1 MTAIESDLGGCVVAN
16 DNLPDRLLRLR
27 EVRAMTSLGTS
38 TIYRRMAAG
47 TFPRPRVL
55 SEACVRWTETSI
67 SAWMYSLP
75 VAA

>member
-1 MTAIESDLGGCVVAN
+1 
-16 DNLPDRLLRLR
+16 
-27 EVRAMTSLGTS
+27 MTSLGTS